1 MIRLSK
7 VLLVS
12 ACAFYATLVAFGNL
26 TDYDTNY
33 HFVRHVLMMDTI
45 YTDSKIYYRAVNSSS
60 WQITAYVLIILAQ
73 TLTAILCWLGAYEL
87 LYKIR
92 TSAYN
97 FTRAKKIATAGLT
110 MGFLTWQVAFMSIGG
125 EWFGMWMSTTWNG
138 VESAFRIFITFLL
151 VLIYVA
157 MPEPAPD
164 RFRLK

>member
-12 ACAFYATLVAFGNL
+12 ACALYATLVAFGNL
-26 TDYDTNY
+26 TDYETNY
-33 HFVRHVLMMDTI
+33 RFVRHVFMMDTI
-45 YTDSKIYYRAVNSSS
+45 FPDANIHYRAINSSR
-60 WQITAYVLIILAQ
+60 WQTTGYILIILAQ

-87 LYKIR
+87 FYKIR
-92 TSAYN
+92 TSAYS
-97 FTRAKKIATAGLT
+97 FTRAKKIAIAGLT
-110 MGFLTWQVAFMSIGG
+110 LGFLTWQIAFMSIGG
-125 EWFGMWMSTTWNG
+125 EWFGMWMSATWNG

-164 RFRLK
+164 RLRLR